1 MFYFQSYVTKK
12 PTCVILNV
20 NGSPKKINVDKI
32 EKELFNEF
40 DLKEGD
46 IDFEDEEEDSFSS
59 SDEDSL

>member
-32 EKELFNEF
+32 EKEL
-40 DLKEGD
+40 LKEMPALD
-46 IDFEDEEEDSFSS
+46 KVQTILDTSIIFIF
-59 SDEDSL
+59 